1 MLPIE
6 KLSFVR
12 CEGSVS
18 LGLIAGGCLMRRSPE
33 WLLVF
38 SLGIMIPAAGPV
50 CAQNPHK
57 LPADLSKR
65 FDAEVRPFL
74 TTHCIGCHNAK
85 KASGK
90 FNLETIQTPEA
101 MAKPVSWK
109 KVWERVRTHQMP
121 PPERAQP
128 GLAERQRLVAWIEE
142 VFVHATLDG
151 QRDPGPLPPRRLNV
165 REMMNTLRDLAV
177 TNAKP
182 SVRKTSFEPLKDGRI
197 SLYRMLPPPDHPT
210 DFVARM
216 LPQDTNDGGFDT
228 IADNLSL
235 PPFLME
241 KYLRTTKVLLD
252 DVYSTKGRETNG
264 RYNWPFR
271 EELDRLEKGP
281 PKGLTPRQGLVK
293 LLQSFATRAFR
304 RPVSAEEVEKY
315 AQLFDLAQKKGE
327 SFETSIRL
335 PLQAIL
341 VSPNFVLLWNGDE
354 AKDVS
359 APVRP
364 LNDFELAT
372 RLSYFLW
379 SSMPDRELFQLAEKR
394 QLRDE
399 KVLDAQICRMM
410 GDWRSRDGLLHGFLM
425 QWLQVDRLDRANPDA
440 EKYASYFQN
449 NLSELMTQEVML
461 FADAIMV
468 ENRSILELID
478 ADWGFISYPL
488 AQHYGLENFPGKK
501 QPPGTLPNWYRVK
514 YPDKRRGG
522 VLTMGKV
529 LTGTSQS
536 LRTSPVARGKW
547 VLETI
552 LGTPPAPPPP
562 DVDNVLRE
570 DKQDTKGL
578 TVRQRMEK
586 HRADKSCASCHR
598 LIDPLGMALEKF
610 DPVGRWRES
619 DQGQAIDAS
628 GELVDGAKFKGIED
642 LKGVLLSRKEEFTR
656 AFVQHMLAY
665 ALGRKLDYY
674 DAKTVREI
682 TAQVAQDEYRFSR
695 VVMEIAK
702 SYPFRHRRAN
712 EVAN

>member
-1 MLPIE
+1 MSRPCFWPLA
-6 KLSFVR
+6 L
-12 CEGSVS
+12 S
-18 LGLIAGGCLMRRSPE
+18 LGMAFLPSAL
-33 WLLVF
+33 
-38 SLGIMIPAAGPV
+38 V
-50 CAQNPHK
+50 CAQDTAK
-57 LPADLSKR
+57 TLSADYSR
-65 FDAEVRPFL
+65 EIRPLL
-74 TTHCIGCHNAK
+74 TKYCYSCHGSK
-85 KASGK
+85 KASAAL
-90 FNLETIQTPEA
+90 NLESLQGQEILT
-101 MAKPVSWK
+101 KPKVWK
-109 KVWERVRTHQMP
+109 KVWDRVRTHQMP
-121 PPERAQP
+121 PAGRPQP
-128 GLAERQRLVAWIEE
+128 TFVERQRLTTWIED

-151 QRDPGPLPPRRLNV
+151 QRDPGPLPARRLNV
-165 REMMNTLRDLAV
+165 RELMNTLRDLAV

-197 SLYRMLPPPDHPT
+197 SLYRMLPPPDHPC
-210 DFVARM
+210 DFVPRM

-293 LLQSFATRAFR
+293 LLQNFATRAFR
-304 RPVSAEEVEKY
+304 RPVSADEVEKY
-315 AQLFDLAQKKGE
+315 AKLFDLAQKKGE
-327 SFETSIRL
+327 NFETSIRL

-341 VSPNFVLLWNGDE
+341 VSPNFVLLWSEQPSPSGRGQGE
-354 AKDVS
+354 A

-364 LNDFELAT
+364 LNDYELAT

-379 SSMPDRELFQLAEKR
+379 SSMPDRELFQLAEKG

-399 KVLDAQICRMM
+399 KVFDAQVRRMM
-410 GDWRSRDGLLHGFLM
+410 ADWRSRDSLLFGFLM
-425 QWLQVDRLDRANPDA
+425 QWLQVDRLERANPDA

-468 ENRSILELID
+468 EDRSILEFID

-488 AQHYGLENFPGKK
+488 AVHYGLENFPGKK
-501 QPPGTLPNWYRVK
+501 QPPGTLYNWYRVK

-547 VLETI
+547 MLETF
-552 LGTPPAPPPP
+552 LGTPPPPPPP

-570 DKQDTKGL
+570 EKQDKKNL

-586 HRADKSCASCHR
+586 HRADVNCVSCHR

-619 DQGQAIDAS
+619 DQGQPIDTS
-628 GELVDGAKFKGIED
+628 GELVDGGKFKGIEE
-642 LKGVLLSRKEEFTR
+642 LKGVLLSRKEDFTR
-656 AFVQHMLAY
+656 AFVQHLLAY
-665 ALGRKLDYY
+665 ALGRKLDYC
-674 DAKTVREI
+674 DVKTVREI
-682 TAQVAQDEYRFSR
+682 SVQVAADDYRFSR

-702 SYPFRHRRAN
+702 SYPFRHRRVKEIAD
-712 EVAN
+712 

>member
-1 MLPIE
+1 MFRLPGWI
-6 KLSFVR
+6 
-12 CEGSVS
+12 
-18 LGLIAGGCLMRRSPE
+18 
-33 WLLVF
+33 LVF
-38 SLGIMIPAAGPV
+38 SLGVLISTGPV
-50 CAQNPHK
+50 RAQEAPR
-57 LPADLSKR
+57 LPADLSDR
-65 FDAEVRPFL
+65 FAREIRPL
-74 TTHCIGCHNAK
+74 LSTHCVGCHNSK

-90 FNLETIQTPEA
+90 FNLETLQTPEA
-101 MAKPVSWK
+101 MVSPARWK
-109 KVWERVRTHQMP
+109 KVWERVRSHQMP
-121 PPERAQP
+121 PPERPQP
-128 GLAERQRLVAWIEE
+128 TFAERQRIVAWIEE
-142 VFVHATLDG
+142 VFVHATLHG
-151 QRDPGPLPPRRLNV
+151 QRDPGPLPTRRLNV

-177 TNAKP
+177 TNGRPAA
-182 SVRKTSFEPLKDGRI
+182 RKTSFEPLKDGRI
-197 SLYRMLPPPDHPT
+197 SLYRMIPPPDHPC
-210 DFVARM
+210 DFVARI

-241 KYLRTTKVLLD
+241 KYLRTTKLLLD
-252 DVYSTKGRETNG
+252 DVYSTKGREASG

-281 PKGLTPRQGLVK
+281 PKGLTQRQGLVK

-315 AQLFDLAQKKGE
+315 AKLFDLAQKKGE
-327 SFETSIRL
+327 NFETAIRL

-341 VSPNFVLLWNGDE
+341 VSPSFVLLWAGE
-354 AKDVS
+354 EEKAS

-364 LNDFELAT
+364 LNEYELAT
-372 RLSYFLW
+372 RLSYFIW
-379 SSMPDRELFQLAEKR
+379 SSMPDRELFQLAEKG

-399 KVLDAQICRMM
+399 KVLDAQIRRMM
-410 GDWRSRDGLLHGFLM
+410 ADWRARDGLLHGFLM
-425 QWLQVDRLDRANPDA
+425 QWLQVDRLERANPDA

-468 ENRSILELID
+468 EDRSILEFID

-501 QPPGTLPNWYRVK
+501 QPPGTLYNWYRVK

-570 DKQDTKGL
+570 DKQDTKNL

-586 HRADKSCASCHR
+586 HRADKNCASCHR

-610 DPVGRWRES
+610 DPVGRWREKDH
-619 DQGQAIDAS
+619 DQPIDSS
-628 GELVDGAKFKGIED
+628 GELVDGTNFKGIED
-642 LKGVLLSRKEEFTR
+642 LKAGLIANKDEFTR

-665 ALGRKLDYY
+665 GLGRKLDYY

-682 TAQVAQDEYRFSR
+682 TAQVARDDYKISR
-695 VVMEIAK
+695 VVTEIAK
-702 SYPFRHRRAN
+702 SYPFRNRRVK
-712 EVAN
+712 EGGS